1 MDSKTPNLLI
11 ISASDPTSGA
21 GMQADI
27 QTVSSLG
34 CHPLSVLTGLTVQD
48 TKGVHHVSP
57 VESKLFAAQ
66 AQAILD
72 DSKVDLIKCG
82 MLSSEENIRMLANL
96 LNEYPNIPVVLDPIM
111 ASGRGDELTSESMR
125 QLMIELILP
134 RVTILT
140 PNIMEARQLV
150 KLDDQV
156 KEISIDEAAKRLLAT
171 GCENLLITG
180 THDVTDDVVNRLY
193 LSDGETESYAW
204 KRLPH
209 EYHGSGCTLA
219 SAIAAY
225 VAQGLSLKQA
235 VEEGQDFTWHT
246 LDAAIQTGQGQ
257 RIPNRF
263 FWMNDFDDSDDDPTH
278 H

>member
-263 FWMNDFDDSDDDPTH
+263 FWINDFDDSDDDPTH

>member
-1 MDSKTPNLLI
+1 MDSTPNVLI
-11 ISASDPTSGA
+11 MSASDPTSGA

-34 CHPLSVLTGLTVQD
+34 CHPFSVLTGLTVQD

-57 VESKLFAAQ
+57 VKSQLFAAQ
-66 AQAILD
+66 AQTILG

-82 MLSSEENIRMLANL
+82 MLSSEENIRVLANL
-96 LNEYPNIPVVLDPIM
+96 LNEYPNIPVVFDPIM

-134 RVTILT
+134 RVTLLT

-156 KEISIDEAAKRLLAT
+156 KEISIDEAAKRLLAS
-171 GCENLLITG
+171 GCENVLITG
-180 THDVTDDVVNRLY
+180 THDATDDVVNSLY

-246 LDAAIQTGQGQ
+246 LDSAIQTGQGQ

>member
-1 MDSKTPNLLI
+1 MDSITPNVLI

-34 CHPLSVLTGLTVQD
+34 CHPLTVITGLTVQD

-57 VESKLFAAQ
+57 VESKLFEAQ
-66 AQAILD
+66 ARIILD

-82 MLSSEENIRMLANL
+82 MLSSEENIRVLAKL

-134 RVTILT
+134 RVTLLT

-156 KEISIDEAAKRLLAT
+156 KEISIDEAAKRLLAS
-171 GCENLLITG
+171 GCENVLITG
-180 THDVTDDVVNRLY
+180 AHEDTDDVVNRLY

-235 VEEGQDFTWHT
+235 VEEGQGFTWHT

>member
-1 MDSKTPNLLI
+1 MTPQLLI

-48 TKGVHHVSP
+48 TKGVHHVNP
-57 VESKLFAAQ
+57 VDSKLFEAQ
-66 AQAILD
+66 ARAILD

-82 MLSSEENIRMLANL
+82 MLSSEENIHVLAKL

-111 ASGRGDELTSESMR
+111 ASGRGDELASESMR

-156 KEISIDEAAKRLLAT
+156 KEISIDEAAKRLLAS
-171 GCENLLITG
+171 GCENVLITG
-180 THDVTDDVVNRLY
+180 THDATDDVVNRLY
-193 LSDGETESYAW
+193 LSDGETDSYAW

>member
-1 MDSKTPNLLI
+1 MDLAPNILI
-11 ISASDPTSGA
+11 FSASDPTCGA

-34 CHPLSVLTGLTVQD
+34 CHPLTVITGLTVQD

-57 VESKLFAAQ
+57 VESKLFEAQ
-66 AQAILD
+66 ARIILD

-82 MLSSEENIRMLANL
+82 MISSEENIRVLAKL
-96 LNEYPNIPVVLDPIM
+96 LNEYPNIPMVLDPIM
-111 ASGRGDELTSESMR
+111 ASGQGDVLTSESMR
-125 QLMIELILP
+125 QLIIELILP
-134 RVTILT
+134 RVTLLT

-156 KEISIDEAAKRLLAT
+156 KDISIDEAAKRLLAS
-171 GCENLLITG
+171 GCENVLITG
-180 THDVTDDVVNRLY
+180 THDATDDVVNKLY

-246 LDAAIQTGQGQ
+246 LESAIQTGQGQ
-257 RIPNRF
+257 MIPNRF

>member
-1 MDSKTPNLLI
+1 MDLAPNILI
-11 ISASDPTSGA
+11 FSASDPTCGA

-34 CHPLSVLTGLTVQD
+34 CHPLSALTGLTVQD
-48 TKGVHHVSP
+48 TKGVYHVTP
-57 VESKLFAAQ
+57 VDSQLLEAQ

-82 MLSSEENIRMLANL
+82 MLSSEENIHVLAKL

-125 QLMIELILP
+125 QLMIELIFP
-134 RVTILT
+134 RVTLLT
-140 PNIMEARQLV
+140 PNSMEARQLV
-150 KLDDQV
+150 KLDDL
-156 KEISIDEAAKRLLAT
+156 KKDISIDEAAKRLLAS
-171 GCENLLITG
+171 GCENVLITG
-180 THDVTDDVVNRLY
+180 ADEATDDVVNRLY

-209 EYHGSGCTLA
+209 DYHGSGCTLA
-219 SAIAAY
+219 SAISAN

-235 VEEGQDFTWHT
+235 VEEGQDFTWHA
-246 LDAAIQTGQGQ
+246 LDSAMQTGRGQ
-257 RIPNRF
+257 RTPNRF

>member
-1 MDSKTPNLLI
+1 MDLAPNILI
-11 ISASDPTSGA
+11 FSASDPTCGA

-34 CHPLSVLTGLTVQD
+34 CHPLSALTGLTVQD
-48 TKGVHHVSP
+48 TKGVYHVNP
-57 VESKLFAAQ
+57 VDSRLLEAQ
-66 AQAILD
+66 AQTILD
-72 DSKVDLIKCG
+72 DSKVELIKCG
-82 MLSSEENIRMLANL
+82 MLSSEENIHVLAKL

-134 RVTILT
+134 RVKLLT

-156 KEISIDEAAKRLLAT
+156 KEITIDEAAKRLLAS
-171 GCENLLITG
+171 GCENVLITG
-180 THDVTDDVVNRLY
+180 AHEDTDDVVNRLY

-209 EYHGSGCTLA
+209 DYHGSGCTLA

-225 VAQGLSLKQA
+225 LAQGLSLKQA
-235 VEEGQDFTWHT
+235 VEEGQDFTWHA
-246 LDAAIQTGQGQ
+246 LESAMQTGRGQ
-257 RIPNRF
+257 RTPNRF

>member
-48 TKGVHHVSP
+48 TTGVHHVSP

-263 FWMNDFDDSDDDPTH
+263 FWINDFDDSDDDPTH

>member
-82 MLSSEENIRMLANL
+82 MLSSEENIRVLANL
-96 LNEYPNIPVVLDPIM
+96 LNEYSNIPVVFDPIM

-134 RVTILT
+134 RVTLLT

-156 KEISIDEAAKRLLAT
+156 KEISIDEAAKRLLAS

-263 FWMNDFDDSDDDPTH
+263 FWINDFDDSDDDPTH

>member
-1 MDSKTPNLLI
+1 MTPQLLI

-57 VESKLFAAQ
+57 VDSKLFEAQ
-66 AQAILD
+66 TRAILD
-72 DSKVDLIKCG
+72 DSKIDLIKCG
-82 MLSSEENIRMLANL
+82 MLSSEENIHVLAKL
-96 LNEYPNIPVVLDPIM
+96 LNEYPNIPLVLDPIM

-134 RVTILT
+134 KVTLLT
-140 PNIMEARQLV
+140 PNIMEARELV

-156 KEISIDEAAKRLLAT
+156 KEISIDEAAKRLLAG
-171 GCENLLITG
+171 GCENVLVTG
-180 THDVTDDVVNRLY
+180 THEATDDVVNKLY
-193 LSDGETESYAW
+193 LSDGEAESYVW
-204 KRLPH
+204 KRLPY

-225 VAQGLSLKQA
+225 IAQGLSLKQA

-246 LDAAIQTGQGQ
+246 LESAIQTGQGQ

-263 FWMNDFDDSDDDPTH
+263 FWMNDFDDNEDDPTH

>member
-1 MDSKTPNLLI
+1 MTPKLLI

-34 CHPLSVLTGLTVQD
+34 CYPLSVLTGLTIQD
-48 TKGVHHVSP
+48 TKGVHQISP
-57 VESKLFAAQ
+57 VDSKLFEAQ
-66 AQAILD
+66 AQTILD

-82 MLSSEENIRMLANL
+82 MLSGEENIHVLAKL

-125 QLMIELILP
+125 QLMVELILP
-134 RVTILT
+134 RVTLLT

-156 KEISIDEAAKRLLAT
+156 KEISIDEAAKRLLAS
-171 GCENLLITG
+171 GCENVLITG
-180 THDVTDDVVNRLY
+180 AHEATDDVVNKLY
-193 LSDGETESYAW
+193 ISDGETESYSW
-204 KRLPH
+204 RRLPH

-225 VAQGLSLKQA
+225 VAQGLTLKQA
-235 VEEGQDFTWHT
+235 VEKGQDFTWHA
-246 LDAAIQTGQGQ
+246 LESAIQTGQGQ

>member
-1 MDSKTPNLLI
+1 MDLAPNILI
-11 ISASDPTSGA
+11 FSASDPTCGA

-34 CHPLSVLTGLTVQD
+34 CHPLSALTGLTVQD
-48 TKGVHHVSP
+48 TKGVHHISP
-57 VESKLFAAQ
+57 VDTKLFDAQ

-82 MLSSEENIRMLANL
+82 MLSSEENIHVLARL
-96 LNEYPNIPVVLDPIM
+96 FNEYPNIPVVLDPIM

-125 QLMIELILP
+125 QLMIELIFP
-134 RVTILT
+134 RVTLLT
-140 PNIMEARQLV
+140 PNSMEARQLV
-150 KLDDQV
+150 KLDDL
-156 KEISIDEAAKRLLAT
+156 KKDISIDEAAKRLLAS
-171 GCENLLITG
+171 GCENVLITG
-180 THDVTDDVVNRLY
+180 ADEATDDVVNRLY

-209 EYHGSGCTLA
+209 DYHGSGCTLA
-219 SAIAAY
+219 SAISAN

-235 VEEGQDFTWHT
+235 VEEGQDFTWHA
-246 LDAAIQTGQGQ
+246 LDSAMQTGRGQ
-257 RIPNRF
+257 RTPNRF

>member
-1 MDSKTPNLLI
+1 MDSTPNVLI
-11 ISASDPTSGA
+11 MSASDPTSGA

-57 VESKLFAAQ
+57 VESQLFAAQ
-66 AQAILD
+66 AQTILG

-82 MLSSEENIRMLANL
+82 MLSSEENIRVLANL
-96 LNEYPNIPVVLDPIM
+96 LNEYPNIPVVFDPIM

-134 RVTILT
+134 RVTLLT

-156 KEISIDEAAKRLLAT
+156 KEISIDEAAKRLLAS
-171 GCENLLITG
+171 GCENVLITG
-180 THDVTDDVVNRLY
+180 THDATDDVVNSLY

-246 LDAAIQTGQGQ
+246 LDSAIQTGQGQ

>member
-1 MDSKTPNLLI
+1 
-11 ISASDPTSGA
+11 
-21 GMQADI
+21 
-27 QTVSSLG
+27 
-34 CHPLSVLTGLTVQD
+34 
-48 TKGVHHVSP
+48 
-57 VESKLFAAQ
+57 
-66 AQAILD
+66 
-72 DSKVDLIKCG
+72 
-82 MLSSEENIRMLANL
+82 
-96 LNEYPNIPVVLDPIM
+96 M

-125 QLMIELILP
+125 QLMIELIFP

-156 KEISIDEAAKRLLAT
+156 KEISIDEAAKRLLAS
-171 GCENLLITG
+171 GCENVLITG
-180 THDVTDDVVNRLY
+180 THDATDEVMNKLY

-204 KRLPH
+204 KRLPN

-225 VAQGLSLKQA
+225 VAQGLSLKKA

-246 LDAAIQTGQGQ
+246 LDSAIQTGQGQ
-257 RIPNRF
+257 MIPNRF
-263 FWMNDFDDSDDDPTH
+263 FWMNDFDDTDDDPTH

>member
-1 MDSKTPNLLI
+1 MDSTTPTVLI
-11 ISASDPTSGA
+11 MSASDPTSGA

-34 CHPLSVLTGLTVQD
+34 CHPLTVITGLTVQD

-57 VESKLFAAQ
+57 VESKLFEAQ
-66 AQAILD
+66 ARIILD

-82 MLSSEENIRMLANL
+82 MLSSEENIRGLAKL

-134 RVTILT
+134 RVTLLT

-156 KEISIDEAAKRLLAT
+156 KDISIDEAAKRLLAS
-171 GCENLLITG
+171 GCENVLITG
-180 THDVTDDVVNRLY
+180 THDATDDVVNRLY

>member
-1 MDSKTPNLLI
+1 MDLAPNILI
-11 ISASDPTSGA
+11 FSASDPTCGA

-34 CHPLSVLTGLTVQD
+34 CHPLSALTGLTVQD
-48 TKGVHHVSP
+48 TKGVYHVTP
-57 VESKLFAAQ
+57 VDSKLFDAQ

-82 MLSSEENIRMLANL
+82 MLSSEENIHVLAKL

-125 QLMIELILP
+125 QLMIELIFP
-134 RVTILT
+134 RVTLLT
-140 PNIMEARQLV
+140 PNSMEARQLV
-150 KLDDQV
+150 KLDDL
-156 KEISIDEAAKRLLAT
+156 KKDISIDEAAKRLLAS
-171 GCENLLITG
+171 GCENVLITG
-180 THDVTDDVVNRLY
+180 ADEATDDVVNRLY

-209 EYHGSGCTLA
+209 DYHGSGCTLA

-225 VAQGLSLKQA
+225 LAQGLSLIQS
-235 VEEGQDFTWHT
+235 VEEGQDFTWHA
-246 LDAAIQTGQGQ
+246 LESAMQTGRGQ
-257 RIPNRF
+257 RTPNRF
-263 FWMNDFDDSDDDPTH
+263 FWMNDFDDNDDDPTH

>member
-1 MDSKTPNLLI
+1 MDSTPNILI

-34 CHPLSVLTGLTVQD
+34 CHPLTVITGLTVQD
-48 TKGVHHVSP
+48 TKGVYHVSP
-57 VESKLFAAQ
+57 VKSKLFAAQ
-66 AQAILD
+66 IQTILD

-82 MLSSEENIRMLANL
+82 MISSEENIRVLAKL
-96 LNEYPNIPVVLDPIM
+96 LAKYPNIPLVLDPIM

-156 KEISIDEAAKRLLAT
+156 KEISIDEAAKRLLAS
-171 GCENLLITG
+171 GCENVLITG
-180 THDVTDDVVNRLY
+180 THDATDEVMNKLY
-193 LSDGETESYAW
+193 LFDGEIESYAW
-204 KRLPH
+204 KRLPND
-209 EYHGSGCTLA
+209 YHGSGCTLA

-257 RIPNRF
+257 MIPNRF

>member
-1 MDSKTPNLLI
+1 MDSTTPNLLI

-34 CHPLSVLTGLTVQD
+34 CHPLTVITGLTVQD
-48 TKGVHHVSP
+48 TKGVYHVSP
-57 VESKLFAAQ
+57 VESKLFEAQ
-66 AQAILD
+66 ARIILD

-82 MLSSEENIRMLANL
+82 MLSAEENIRVLAKL
-96 LNEYPNIPVVLDPIM
+96 LKEYPNIPVMLDPIM

-134 RVTILT
+134 RVTLLT

-150 KLDDQV
+150 KLDDL
-156 KEISIDEAAKRLLAT
+156 KKDISIDEAAKRLLAS
-171 GCENLLITG
+171 GCENVLVTG
-180 THDVTDDVVNRLY
+180 AHEDTDDVVNKLY

-235 VEEGQDFTWHT
+235 VEEGQDFTWHA
-246 LDAAIQTGQGQ
+246 LESAMQTGQGQ

>member
-1 MDSKTPNLLI
+1 MDSTIPNVLI
-11 ISASDPTSGA
+11 MSASDPTSGA

-34 CHPLSVLTGLTVQD
+34 CHPLTVITGLTVQD

-57 VESKLFAAQ
+57 VESKLFEAQ
-66 AQAILD
+66 AQTILD

-82 MLSSEENIRMLANL
+82 MLSSEENIHVLAKL
-96 LNEYPNIPVVLDPIM
+96 LKEYPNIPVVLDPIM

-134 RVTILT
+134 RVTLLT

-150 KLDDQV
+150 KLDDQ
-156 KEISIDEAAKRLLAT
+156 KKDISIDEAAKRLLAS
-171 GCENLLITG
+171 GCENVLITG
-180 THDVTDDVVNRLY
+180 AHEATDDVVNRLY
-193 LSDGETESYAW
+193 LYDGETESYAW

-235 VEEGQDFTWHT
+235 VEEGQEFTWHT
-246 LDAAIQTGQGQ
+246 LESAIQTGQGQ

>member
-1 MDSKTPNLLI
+1 MTPQLLI
-11 ISASDPTSGA
+11 ISASDPSSGA

-57 VESKLFAAQ
+57 VDSKLFEAQ
-66 AQAILD
+66 ARAILD

-82 MLSSEENIRMLANL
+82 MLSSEENIHVLAKL
-96 LNEYPNIPVVLDPIM
+96 LNEYPNVPVVLDPIM
-111 ASGRGDELTSESMR
+111 ASGRGDELTSELMR
-125 QLMIELILP
+125 QLLIELILP
-134 RVTILT
+134 QVTLLT
-140 PNIMEARQLV
+140 PNIMEARELV

-156 KEISIDEAAKRLLAT
+156 KEISIDEAAKRLLAS
-171 GCENLLITG
+171 GCENVLVTG
-180 THDVTDDVVNRLY
+180 THEATDDVVNKLY
-193 LSDGETESYAW
+193 LSDGEAESYAW
-204 KRLPH
+204 RRLPH

-235 VEEGQDFTWHT
+235 VEEGQDFTWHA
-246 LDAAIQTGQGQ
+246 LESAIQTGQGQ

-263 FWMNDFDDSDDDPTH
+263 FWMNDFDDSEDDPTH

>member
-1 MDSKTPNLLI
+1 MDSTTPNVLI
-11 ISASDPTSGA
+11 MSASDPTSGA

-34 CHPLSVLTGLTVQD
+34 CHPLTVITGLTVQD

-66 AQAILD
+66 AQTILG

-263 FWMNDFDDSDDDPTH
+263 FWINDFDDSDDDPTH

>member
-1 MDSKTPNLLI
+1 MTPQLLI

-48 TKGVHHVSP
+48 TKGVHHVNP
-57 VESKLFAAQ
+57 VDSKLFEAQ
-66 AQAILD
+66 ARAILD

-82 MLSSEENIRMLANL
+82 MLSSEENIHVLAKL

-111 ASGRGDELTSESMR
+111 ASGRGDELASESMR

-156 KEISIDEAAKRLLAT
+156 KEISIDEAAKRLLAS
-171 GCENLLITG
+171 GCENVLITG
-180 THDVTDDVVNRLY
+180 THDATDDVVNRLY
-193 LSDGETESYAW
+193 LSDGETDSYAW

-246 LDAAIQTGQGQ
+246 LDAAIHTGQGQ

>member
-1 MDSKTPNLLI
+1 MDSTSNILI
-11 ISASDPTSGA
+11 ISASDPTCGA

-34 CHPLSVLTGLTVQD
+34 CHPLTVITGLTVQD
-48 TKGVHHVSP
+48 TKGVHHVAP
-57 VESKLFAAQ
+57 VESKLFKAQ

-82 MLSSEENIRMLANL
+82 MLSSEENIYVLAKL
-96 LNEYPNIPVVLDPIM
+96 LNEYPNIPLVLDPIM

-134 RVTILT
+134 RVTLLT

-156 KEISIDEAAKRLLAT
+156 KDISIDEAAKRLLAS
-171 GCENLLITG
+171 GCENVLITG
-180 THDVTDDVVNRLY
+180 AHEATDDVVNKLY
-193 LSDGETESYAW
+193 LSDGDTESYAW
-204 KRLPH
+204 KRLPY

-219 SAIAAY
+219 SAISAY
-225 VAQGLSLKQA
+225 LAQGLSLKQA

-246 LDAAIQTGQGQ
+246 LESAIQTGQGQ

>member
-1 MDSKTPNLLI
+1 MDSITPNVLI

-34 CHPLSVLTGLTVQD
+34 CHPLTVITGLTVQD

-57 VESKLFAAQ
+57 VESKLFEAQ
-66 AQAILD
+66 ARIILD

-82 MLSSEENIRMLANL
+82 MLSSEENIRVLAKL

-134 RVTILT
+134 RVTLLT
-140 PNIMEARQLV
+140 PNIIEARQLV

-156 KEISIDEAAKRLLAT
+156 KEISIDEAAKRLLAS
-171 GCENLLITG
+171 GCENVLITG
-180 THDVTDDVVNRLY
+180 AHEDTDDVVNRLY

-235 VEEGQDFTWHT
+235 VEEGQGFTWHT

>member
-1 MDSKTPNLLI
+1 MDSTPNILI

-34 CHPLSVLTGLTVQD
+34 CHPLTVITGLTVQD
-48 TKGVHHVSP
+48 TKGVYYVSP
-57 VESKLFAAQ
+57 VESELFASQ
-66 AQAILD
+66 AQTILG

-82 MLSSEENIRMLANL
+82 MLSSEENIHVLAKL

-134 RVTILT
+134 RVTLLT
-140 PNIMEARQLV
+140 PNSMEARQLV

-156 KEISIDEAAKRLLAT
+156 KEISIDEAAKRLLAS
-171 GCENLLITG
+171 GCENVLITG
-180 THDVTDDVVNRLY
+180 THDATDDVVNKLY
-193 LSDGETESYAW
+193 LSNGETESYAW
-204 KRLPH
+204 RRLPH

>member
-1 MDSKTPNLLI
+1 MDSTPNVLI
-11 ISASDPTSGA
+11 MSASDPTSGA

-57 VESKLFAAQ
+57 VKSQLFAAQ
-66 AQAILD
+66 AQTILG

-82 MLSSEENIRMLANL
+82 MLSSEENIRVLANL

-134 RVTILT
+134 RVTLLT

-156 KEISIDEAAKRLLAT
+156 KEISIDEAAKRLLAS
-171 GCENLLITG
+171 GCENVLITG
-180 THDVTDDVVNRLY
+180 THDATDDVVNSLY

-246 LDAAIQTGQGQ
+246 LDSAIQTGQGQ

>member
-1 MDSKTPNLLI
+1 MDSITPNVLI

-34 CHPLSVLTGLTVQD
+34 CHPLTVITGLTVQD

-57 VESKLFAAQ
+57 VESKLFEAQ
-66 AQAILD
+66 ARIILD

-82 MLSSEENIRMLANL
+82 MLSSEENIRVLAKL

-134 RVTILT
+134 RVTLLT

-156 KEISIDEAAKRLLAT
+156 KEISIDEAAKRLLAS
-171 GCENLLITG
+171 GCENVLITG
-180 THDVTDDVVNRLY
+180 AHEDTDDVVNRLY
-193 LSDGETESYAW
+193 LSDGDTESYAW

-235 VEEGQDFTWHT
+235 VEEGQGFTWHT

>member
-1 MDSKTPNLLI
+1 MDLAPNILI
-11 ISASDPTSGA
+11 FSASDPTCGA

-34 CHPLSVLTGLTVQD
+34 CHPLSALTGLTVQD
-48 TKGVHHVSP
+48 TKGVYHVTP
-57 VESKLFAAQ
+57 VDSQLLEAQ

-82 MLSSEENIRMLANL
+82 MLSSEENIHVLAKL

-125 QLMIELILP
+125 QLMIELIFP
-134 RVTILT
+134 RVTLLT
-140 PNIMEARQLV
+140 PNSMEARQLV
-150 KLDDQV
+150 KLDDL
-156 KEISIDEAAKRLLAT
+156 KKDISIDEAAKRLLAS
-171 GCENLLITG
+171 GCENVLITG
-180 THDVTDDVVNRLY
+180 AHEDTDDVVNRLY

-209 EYHGSGCTLA
+209 DYHGSGCTLA

-225 VAQGLSLKQA
+225 LAQGLSLIQS
-235 VEEGQDFTWHT
+235 VEEGQDFTWHA
-246 LDAAIQTGQGQ
+246 LESAMQTGRGQ
-257 RIPNRF
+257 RTPNRF
-263 FWMNDFDDSDDDPTH
+263 FWMNDFDDNDDDPTH

>member
-1 MDSKTPNLLI
+1 MDSITPNVLI

-34 CHPLSVLTGLTVQD
+34 CHPLTVITGLTVQD

-57 VESKLFAAQ
+57 VESKLFEAQ
-66 AQAILD
+66 ATIILD

-82 MLSSEENIRMLANL
+82 MLSSEENIRVLAKL

-134 RVTILT
+134 RVTLLT

-156 KEISIDEAAKRLLAT
+156 KEISIDEAAKRLLAS
-171 GCENLLITG
+171 GCENVLITG
-180 THDVTDDVVNRLY
+180 AHEDTDDVVNRLY

-235 VEEGQDFTWHT
+235 VEEGQGFTWHT

>member
-1 MDSKTPNLLI
+1 MSPQLLI

-57 VESKLFAAQ
+57 VDSKLFEAQ
-66 AQAILD
+66 ARAILD

-82 MLSSEENIRMLANL
+82 MLSCEENIHVLAKL
-96 LNEYPNIPVVLDPIM
+96 LNEYPNIALVLDPIM

-134 RVTILT
+134 QVTLLT

-156 KEISIDEAAKRLLAT
+156 KEITIVEAAKRLLAS
-171 GCENLLITG
+171 GCENVLITG
-180 THDVTDDVVNRLY
+180 AHEDTDDVVNRLY
-193 LSDGETESYAW
+193 LSDGDTESYAW

-209 EYHGSGCTLA
+209 EFHGSGCTLA

-225 VAQGLSLKQA
+225 IAQGLSLKQA

-246 LDAAIQTGQGQ
+246 LESAIQTGQGQ

-263 FWMNDFDDSDDDPTH
+263 FWMNDFDDNEDDPTH

>member
-34 CHPLSVLTGLTVQD
+34 CHPLSVITGLTVQD

>member
-1 MDSKTPNLLI
+1 MDLAPNILI
-11 ISASDPTSGA
+11 FSASDPTCGA

-34 CHPLSVLTGLTVQD
+34 CHPLSALTGLTVQD
-48 TKGVHHVSP
+48 TKGVHHISP
-57 VESKLFAAQ
+57 VDSKLFDAQ

-72 DSKVDLIKCG
+72 DSKVELIKCG
-82 MLSSEENIRMLANL
+82 MLSSEENIHVLAKL

-125 QLMIELILP
+125 QLMIELIFP
-134 RVTILT
+134 RVTLLT
-140 PNIMEARQLV
+140 PNSMEARQLV
-150 KLDDQV
+150 KLDDL
-156 KEISIDEAAKRLLAT
+156 KKDISIDEAAKRLLAS
-171 GCENLLITG
+171 GCENVLITG
-180 THDVTDDVVNRLY
+180 AHEATDDVVNRLY

-209 EYHGSGCTLA
+209 DYHGSGCTLA

-225 VAQGLSLKQA
+225 LAQGLSLIQS
-235 VEEGQDFTWHT
+235 VEEGQDFTWHA
-246 LDAAIQTGQGQ
+246 LDSAMQTGRGQ
-257 RIPNRF
+257 RTPNRF

>member
-1 MDSKTPNLLI
+1 MSPQLLI

-57 VESKLFAAQ
+57 VDSKLFEAQ
-66 AQAILD
+66 ARVILD

-82 MLSSEENIRMLANL
+82 MLSCEENIHVLAKL
-96 LNEYPNIPVVLDPIM
+96 LNEYPNIALVLDPIM

-134 RVTILT
+134 QVTLLT

-156 KEISIDEAAKRLLAT
+156 KEITIVEAAKRLLAS
-171 GCENLLITG
+171 GCENVLITG
-180 THDVTDDVVNRLY
+180 AHEDTDDVVNRLY
-193 LSDGETESYAW
+193 LSDGDTESYAW

-209 EYHGSGCTLA
+209 EFHGSGCTLA

-225 VAQGLSLKQA
+225 IAQGLSLKQA

-246 LDAAIQTGQGQ
+246 LESAIQTGQGQ

-263 FWMNDFDDSDDDPTH
+263 FWMNDFDDNEDDPTH

>member
-1 MDSKTPNLLI
+1 MTPQLLI

-34 CHPLSVLTGLTVQD
+34 CHALSVLTGLTVQD
-48 TKGVHHVSP
+48 TKGVQHVSP
-57 VESKLFAAQ
+57 VDSKLFEAQ
-66 AQAILD
+66 AQTVLD

-82 MLSSEENIRMLANL
+82 MLTSEENIHVLAKIL
-96 LNEYPNIPVVLDPIM
+96 DQYQTIPIVFDPIM

-125 QLMIELILP
+125 QLMIELIFP
-134 RVTILT
+134 RVTLLT
-140 PNIMEARQLV
+140 PNIIEARELV

-156 KEISIDEAAKRLLAT
+156 KEISTDEAGRRILAT
-171 GCENLLITG
+171 GCENVLITG
-180 THDVTDDVVNRLY
+180 AHEATDDVVNRLY
-193 LSDGETESYAW
+193 LSNGETESYSW

-209 EYHGSGCTLA
+209 EYHGSGCTLT

-246 LDAAIQTGQGQ
+246 LDSAIQTGQGQ
-257 RIPNRF
+257 MIPNRF
-263 FWMNDFDDSDDDPTH
+263 FWMNDFDDTDDDPTH

>member
-1 MDSKTPNLLI
+1 MDSTTPNLLI